1 MERADFEFQKLMFK
15 EARRNKMFTGTGT
28 ALVTPFRTD
37 GTLDEG
43 TLRRLIQRQIDAG
56 VDFLVPCGT
65 TGESPTLMHEEH
77 VRVVEIAI
85 ELAKGKVPVLAGA
98 GGYNTTEV
106 IAMARELAELGADG
120 FLSVTPYYNKPT
132 QEGLF
137 QHYRAIAEAVPLPI
151 ILYSVQGRTGVNIE
165 PATVKRLAQIENI
178 VGIKEASGNVSQ
190 MAAILNAVPEEFI
203 VLSGDDAITLPVISL
218 GGRGVVSVVSNEI
231 PAEMS
236 RLTRAALRGDFQT
249 AREIHRRYHPLMEI
263 NFVESN
269 PIPVKAAMAEMGLL
283 EAAWRLPL
291 VPPKAENQARIRA
304 VLESLELVQRVHAAV
319 AN

>member
-1 MERADFEFQKLMFK
+1 
-15 EARRNKMFTGTGT
+15 MFTGTGT
-28 ALVTPFRTD
+28 ALVTPFRRD
-37 GTLDEG
+37 GSLDEA
-43 TLRRLIQRQIDAG
+43 TLQALVKRQIDAG
-56 VDFLVPCGT
+56 IDFLVPCGT
-65 TGESPTLMHEEH
+65 TGESPTLTHEEH
-77 VRVVEIAI
+77 LRVVEITVK
-85 ELAKGKVPVLAGA
+85 LAKGRVPVLAGA
-98 GGYNTTEV
+98 GGYNTAEV
-106 IAMARELAELGADG
+106 IALSRELAELGADG
-120 FLSVTPYYNKPT
+120 ILSVTPYYNKPT

-165 PATVKRLAQIENI
+165 PGTVKRLAEIENI

-236 RLTRAALRGDFQT
+236 QLTRLALRGDFPG
-249 AREIHRRYHPLMEI
+249 ARAIHRRYHSLMEI

-283 EAAWRLPL
+283 EAVWRLPL
-291 VPPKAENQARIRA
+291 VAPKAENQARVRG
-304 VLESLELVQRVHAAV
+304 VLEALGLVSRPAAAPAVERVHAAF